1 MRLLFLLILF
11 TFLLSGCG
19 EKDGES
25 ASTSKLLPFP
35 EAQKD
40 SAEKVSR
47 DQFAGSAACKSCHE
61 AEYRE
66 WKGSTHAKA
75 GGLPQEVKVIAR
87 FDGRPLRF
95 KGATVTPR
103 KKGNDYVFDVAVSGQ
118 PDQQLAVSAVVGGG
132 HMLGGGTQS
141 FFTKLDDGSYRF
153 LPFDYIRDEK
163 TWFVQLKTQQWV
175 RITENIALDDLLNWP
190 PRRMLGDV
198 AGMSN
203 CQNCHGSQIDVNLT
217 KARNLDTHFTTLAI
231 NCESC
236 HGPAKKHIE
245 LMNQPDAAELP
256 DNGLQALETLSK
268 DASLM
273 ICFQCHATKDMLQPN
288 FLPGDNL
295 ESFYSLKM
303 PILASEP
310 FLPDGKV
317 NAFAYQQNHLF
328 SDCYINGSM
337 TCVDCHSPHSQGY
350 RDITGKTLSSPFDDG
365 QCTGCHG
372 NMAANPTAHSFHDAG
387 PKGVRCTDCHM
398 PYLQHRA
405 LGEQLRFS
413 RSDHTIPI
421 PRAGM
426 EAKYGINNACLDCH
440 KEQDPRWAEAETRR
454 LWGKPK
460 PLHPLIRGLI
470 KSDSVSTRVDAAQLL
485 LQPDKDHAI
494 AQYTA
499 LVAFTKR
506 YLVPNMGDLES
517 DIIQDLKQLS
527 QSADL
532 DLQSLALVALHLTR
546 GDKPATRK
554 LLTEALTNA
563 KEQENGLRRRW
574 AITMD
579 YLASPYLSRQ
589 DYTNAIAVYK
599 KAYAIDPE
607 DTFIINNLINSYVA
621 TENLTD
627 AISLLEESL
636 SRRPYDAELHFKLS
650 NLYNRNDQTDKAIEQ
665 LEKGLKLDPD
675 NRNQRSI
682 LEYLREKR
690 GARSK

>member
-1 MRLLFLLILF
+1 MRLLITVLLF
-11 TFLLSGCG
+11 SFVFSGCG
-19 EKDGES
+19 DKEAES
-25 ASTSKLLPFP
+25 RSTSKLLPFP
-35 EAQKD
+35 EATKG
-40 SAEKVSR
+40 SPGKVNRS
-47 DQFAGSAACKSCHE
+47 QFAGSLACKSCHAE
-61 AEYRE
+61 EYRE

-75 GGLPQEVKVIAR
+75 GGLPREVKIIAR

-103 KKGNDYVFDVAVSGQ
+103 KNGSEYVFDVAIDGQ
-118 PDQQLAVSAVVGGG
+118 PDQRLSVSAVVGGG

-141 FFTKLDDGSYRF
+141 FFTKLEDGSYRF

-175 RITENIALDDLLNWP
+175 RITENIALNDLLNWP
-190 PRRMLGDV
+190 PRRLLGDV

-203 CQNCHGSQIDVNLT
+203 CQNCHGSQIDVRLT
-217 KARNLDTHFTTLAI
+217 EQGNFDTYFTTLAI

-245 LMNQPDAAELP
+245 LMSQPNAGELP
-256 DNGLQALETLSK
+256 DNGLEALETLSK

-273 ICFQCHATKDMLQPN
+273 VCFQCHATKDMLQPN
-288 FLPGDNL
+288 FLPGDDL

-310 FLPDGKV
+310 YLPDGKV

-372 NMAANPTAHSFHDAG
+372 NMAANPAAHSFHGAG

-426 EAKYGINNACLDCH
+426 EAQYGINNACIDCH
-440 KEQDPRWAEAETRR
+440 TGKDTQWAISETRR

-470 KSDSVSTRVDAAQLL
+470 KSDSISTRLDAAQLL
-485 LQPDKDHAI
+485 LQPDQNHAI

-506 YLVPNMGDLES
+506 FLTPDMTALE
-517 DIIQDLKQLS
+517 DEIVNNLKQLTLS
-527 QSADL
+527 KDL
-532 DLQSLALVALHLTR
+532 DLQSLALVALHLSK
-546 GDKPATRK
+546 GDDPATRK
-554 LLTEALTNA
+554 LLTEALDNA
-563 KEQENGLRRRW
+563 EEKEKGLRRRW

-579 YLASPYLSRQ
+579 YLASPFLSRQ
-589 DYTNAIAVYK
+589 DYANAISVYQ

-607 DTFIINNLINSYVA
+607 DSFIINNLVNSYIA
-621 TENLTD
+621 TENLTA
-627 AISLLEESL
+627 AIVLLKESL

-650 NLYNRNDQTDKAIEQ
+650 NLYNRNGQIDEAIST
-665 LEKGLKLDPD
+665 LKKGLELDPD

-682 LEYLREKR
+682 LEYLEEKR
-690 GARSK
+690 